1 GCTPPARSSRRSEPS
16 PPGWNAASH
25 AYESPSL
32 TVLEIIEPAGC
43 TVPADVVG
51 VDHRGRALLAGVS
64 SLSPASSRRGPG
76 TPLLP
81 VRNMQGICPRPTR
94 HGPSPGATTTG
105 GALRAPPVV
114 SGVLPGQG
122 RVTGSP

>member
-1 GCTPPARSSRRSEPS
+1 PGRLAPGPGHTTPPRPARRSEPS
-16 PPGWNAASH
+16 PPGWNAAPH
-25 AYESPSL
+25 AYQSPPL

-94 HGPSPGATTTG
+94 HGPSPGATTPG
-105 GALRAPPVV
+105 GAPPPPPV
-114 SGVLPGQG
+114 
-122 RVTGSP
+122 GS